1 MGIKDA
7 YYTVRVKD
15 RSGSEQ
21 HVIANVNMYVT
32 LPRNLRARTCRVE
45 VPHQHE
51 REISVE
57 SFRDIL
63 EELTK
68 RAYDNPKF
76 VEGIVCDVAARL
88 NSEDHVRCYIV
99 EMENFESIQ
108 NHSAYALIEKD
119 KDADNDA

>member
-76 VEGIVCDVAARL
+76 VEDIVCDVAARL
-88 NSEDHVRCYIV
+88 NSEDHVALLHRRDGEFRV
-99 EMENFESIQ
+99 
-108 NHSAYALIEKD
+108 HSKSLCVCVDREG
-119 KDADNDA
+119 